1 MRVPCAHGT
10 DTPSIETLTFIPVRS
25 SWKHVR
31 LSQEHDMSSQ
41 EQEHVMY
48 MLGQVGKM
56 SCQGRT
62 MSGPVRN
69 M

>member
-1 MRVPCAHGT
+1 MSGQVENMSSREHVKSSQEH
-10 DTPSIETLTFIPVRS
+10 VRS
-25 SWKHVR
+25 SRKHVR
-31 LSQEHDMSSQ
+31 LSQETDMSSQ